1 MLFRSDVAFQCGWP
15 KATELG
21 LGAFGEGSGLRW
33 RNALNYA
40 RGRLGQLAVADAPLG
55 VRTQVDLL
63 ADWIEA
69 ELLLLDA
76 QALPMCDPASHVR
89 QAARTLRAA
98 TEAEWLPP
106 ERRKQEVTEL
116 LTQLPAYLAEAR
128 LSLLAPSAPWIDLAL
143 CDMDDLERIV
153 AELEELLDA
162 PGAEPAARAGARR
175 ERAKAAAEP
184 AEKAWTKALV
194 DFRGWLLALSTEA
207 RSRPP
212 TLDYAEWTRLVQF
225 TLGRAWN
232 PGEIKA
238 RCLRDLAQLELAAP
252 RRPGTS
258 NGGTR
263 GSDAGKPAAGQPGA
277 TKSGAKATDA
287 SQAGA
292 GNAKSPGTS
301 EPAASKPAE
310 TSTAASKP
318 GAGKAR
324 AKKAGAGKPAT
335 SEPGASSTST
345 GEPAASKPAETST
358 GASTDASKPGAGKA
372 RAKKAGAG
380 KPATSEPG
388 ASGTSTGEP
397 GASKPDAAKVGA
409 STTDANKSAAGKAGA
424 SDPSASGPVASK
436 PAGEA
441 NAGKPAKR
449 KRSKAKTDK
458 PLALQARFASSR
470 VLDVARQAHLLPKIA
485 AKPGFEFASEESPCS
500 GLEIVSLRAG
510 GPDALRAVLQLPNR
524 SWTTG
529 RTTAREAEFGQSD
542 LLALGARY
550 GLTGEALFRRARAA
564 DESLLAYLPVN
575 RAQTA
580 AIGLYAQDWIVRV
593 DWCDNPLAK
602 NPRLVRE
609 VARQRGM
616 EAARLLAALEIHA
629 EGISVDEAAASF
641 RRRTGV
647 HEEVALA
654 EALSAE
660 HDPLH
665 GIGYLGLLELQ
676 ALERRLAAVSTP
688 RRALDTALLLLCRE
702 PTLRATDLAPDPA
715 AAVAIER

>member
-1 MLFRSDVAFQCGWP
+1 MPSFVLLSTALAPHRAPAALGRTIVTVLALLALVALPSAQKGARKRYKAAAAAAAGAGRKDAGKKDVGKKEPAKKEPAKKEIKPEIRPTPEPEEPAAPQDLLGDWQRITDLLRNEYFARHPDVAFQCGWP

-238 RCLRDLAQLELAAP
+238 RCLRDLAQLELA
-252 RRPGTS
+252 
-258 NGGTR
+258 
-263 GSDAGKPAAGQPGA
+263 
-277 TKSGAKATDA
+277 
-287 SQAGA
+287 
-292 GNAKSPGTS
+292 
-301 EPAASKPAE
+301 
-310 TSTAASKP
+310 
-318 GAGKAR
+318 
-324 AKKAGAGKPAT
+324 
-335 SEPGASSTST
+335 
-345 GEPAASKPAETST
+345 
-358 GASTDASKPGAGKA
+358 
-372 RAKKAGAG
+372 
-380 KPATSEPG
+380 
-388 ASGTSTGEP
+388 
-397 GASKPDAAKVGA
+397 
-409 STTDANKSAAGKAGA
+409 
-424 SDPSASGPVASK
+424 
-436 PAGEA
+436 
-441 NAGKPAKR
+441 
-449 KRSKAKTDK
+449 
-458 PLALQARFASSR
+458 
-470 VLDVARQAHLLPKIA
+470 
-485 AKPGFEFASEESPCS
+485 
-500 GLEIVSLRAG
+500 
-510 GPDALRAVLQLPNR
+510 
-524 SWTTG
+524 
-529 RTTAREAEFGQSD
+529 
-542 LLALGARY
+542 
-550 GLTGEALFRRARAA
+550 
-564 DESLLAYLPVN
+564 
-575 RAQTA
+575 
-580 AIGLYAQDWIVRV
+580 
-593 DWCDNPLAK
+593 
-602 NPRLVRE
+602 
-609 VARQRGM
+609 
-616 EAARLLAALEIHA
+616 
-629 EGISVDEAAASF
+629 
-641 RRRTGV
+641 
-647 HEEVALA
+647 
-654 EALSAE
+654 
-660 HDPLH
+660 
-665 GIGYLGLLELQ
+665 
-676 ALERRLAAVSTP
+676 
-688 RRALDTALLLLCRE
+688 
-702 PTLRATDLAPDPA
+702 
-715 AAVAIER
+715 